1 MNPLAISARHLYKR
15 FARRGHS
22 HALRAR
28 FERMALA
35 PVRGA
40 TTLRGA
46 TILRGATNGNKP
58 LPAQNQDLWALRDV
72 SFEIARGECVA
83 LIGHNGAGKSVLL
96 RSLALVTRPTR
107 GEADLYGRVGAVLD
121 VGVGFHREL
130 TGRENIF
137 LQGAILGIKKRELA
151 HKLDAIVA
159 FSGMQEFIEQPLKSY
174 SSGMMVRLA
183 FAIAAQLEPEI
194 LLMDEVLAVADE
206 EFIRVCMERL
216 QELKRE
222 GRTIL
227 LASHDLSLLAQVCTR
242 ALWLDHGE
250 LVGDG
255 ALDDIAARYHAH
267 ASVGVRSSE
276 LR

>member
-1 MNPLAISARHLYKR
+1 MTPIAISARHLYKR
-15 FARRGHS
+15 FARRGHY

-28 FERMALA
+28 FERAALA
-35 PVRGA
+35 PVRG
-40 TTLRGA
+40 GA
-46 TILRGATNGNKP
+46 KGSTHAPNAP
-58 LPAQNQDLWALRDV
+58 LWALHDV

-151 HKLDAIVA
+151 LQLDEIVA

-174 SSGMMVRLA
+174 SNGMMVRLA

-206 EFIRVCMERL
+206 DFIRVCIRRL
-216 QELKRE
+216 EELKRE
-222 GRTIL
+222 GRTII

-242 ALWLDHGE
+242 ALWLERGE

-255 ALDDIAARYHAH
+255 AIEEIAARYHARVSG
-267 ASVGVRSSE
+267 AERG
-276 LR
+276 